1 MEDKRIGK
9 ELRNTQ
15 SLITRYIMKH
25 MKNKEK
31 FLSAIQID
39 IMLYLSKTK
48 GNVYQKDLEKEFNL
62 RKSTISG
69 ILKTMEKN
77 EIIEKI
83 EGKEDGRS
91 KQIIWTEKGKKISK
105 NYAEKIDK
113 MEELLQKNITKQELN
128 IFFKVLT
135 QIKFNLEEEG

>member
-83 EGKEDGRS
+83 EGKEDARS